1 MSKEPLLYQHV
12 TLKLFEEHLK
22 EHTKQ
27 QSDTEAIF
35 DDDIS
40 LTYEEENAVHYMG
53 GYVIRK
59 LQNKGTE
66 VDFLILD
73 KPAVSKMES
82 SDWMNLIDR
91 GGLVHIT
98 DDCFQLFFSMECAIR
113 RNLNKFSSNHMYKK

>member
-27 QSDTEAIF
+27 RSDTEAIF

-82 SDWMNLIDR
+82 SGPQICGMACDY
-91 GGLVHIT
+91 
-98 DDCFQLFFSMECAIR
+98 
-113 RNLNKFSSNHMYKK
+113 SN